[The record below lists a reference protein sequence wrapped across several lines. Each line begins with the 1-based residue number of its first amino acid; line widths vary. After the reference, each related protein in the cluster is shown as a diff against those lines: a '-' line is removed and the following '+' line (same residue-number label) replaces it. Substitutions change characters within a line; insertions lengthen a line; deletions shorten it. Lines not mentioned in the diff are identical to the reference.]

1 MNDYYKQDKKKKL
14 KGSLM
19 KIFIF
24 LLVFLIL
31 ILSYILYQKTQIS
44 ESNLSQQNVT
54 LERTMQTLNEV
65 KENNKTVTEMIAEVN
80 NSVVGISKVKNTG
93 SSIF

>member
-14 KGSLM
+14 KGRLTN
-19 KIFIF
+19 ILIF

-31 ILSYILYQKTQIS
+31 ILSYILYEKTQVT

-54 LERTMQTLNEV
+54 IERTTQTI
-65 KENNKTVTEMIAEVN
+65 EN
-80 NSVVGISKVKNTG
+80 SYRDDSRSK
-93 SSIF
+93 